1 MNNSNEYER
10 YAQVFIF
17 MSTIST
23 GPFIQLKFLKKKK
36 KGQFSAKIPTKLYLP
51 Q

>member
-17 MSTIST
+17 MST
-23 GPFIQLKFLKKKK
+23 FAYHLY
-36 KGQFSAKIPTKLYLP
+36 TKH
-51 Q
+51 QEES